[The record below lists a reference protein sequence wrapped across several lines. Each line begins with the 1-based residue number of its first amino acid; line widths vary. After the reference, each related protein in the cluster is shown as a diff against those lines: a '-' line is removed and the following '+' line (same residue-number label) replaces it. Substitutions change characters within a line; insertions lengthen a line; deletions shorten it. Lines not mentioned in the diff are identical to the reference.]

1 MRVGGVLETALH
13 VRDLD
18 LSIAFY
24 KGLFE
29 FEVMARDQR
38 FCALDTGR
46 NVLLLFKQ
54 GTSTEPMSV
63 PGGVIPPHDGQGRLH
78 VAFAVAAADI
88 PEWQVRLAEKGI
100 AIESTVDWPA
110 GGKSIY
116 FRDPD
121 GHLLE
126 LATPGI
132 WPNY

>member
-13 VRDLD
+13 VQNLD

-24 KGLFE
+24 QRLFE
-29 FEVMARDQR
+29 FEVMARDRR
-38 FCALDTGR
+38 FCAFDTGR
-46 NVLLLFKQ
+46 NVLLLFKL
-54 GTSTEPMSV
+54 GTSTKPMRV
-63 PGGVIPPHDGQGRLH
+63 AGGVIPPHDGQGRLH
-78 VAFAVAAADI
+78 VAFAVALADL
-88 PEWQVRLAEKGI
+88 PDWQVRLAEQGI
-100 AIESTVDWPA
+100 AVESTVDWSA

-121 GHLLE
+121 EHLLE